1 MPLTLDH
8 VVVLVSDLEG
18 AITDYTQLGFT
29 VQRGGT
35 HADGATHNALI
46 GFEDGS
52 YLELLAFLK
61 PAPDHRW
68 AAPQQAGTQ
77 GFIDFALLPADLGS
91 VIAAARLRGLQYEG
105 PIDGG
110 RLRPDGERLAWQF
123 GWPPTSDLPFLC
135 GDVTPRA
142 LRVREG
148 EVRIHPNGVT
158 GVKALSVTVRDL
170 DASVK
175 RYGALFGADV
185 AARVVRSVL
194 PGTGLRIARFPLGDA
209 ELLLVSPIAADA
221 TGRAM
226 AQGLSG
232 LALTQA
238 GGTFAHRLPM
248 AATRGAAIEL
258 HPDAPANRA

>member
-1 MPLTLDH
+1 MTLTLDH
-8 VVVLVSDLEG
+8 VVVLVNDLEA
-18 AITDYTQLGFT
+18 AIADYTQLGFT

-61 PAPDHRW
+61 PAPQHRW
-68 AAPQQAGTQ
+68 AAHQQAGRE
-77 GFIDFALLPADLGS
+77 GFIDFALLPGDIGS

-123 GWPPTSDLPFLC
+123 GWPPTADLPFLC
-135 GDVTPRA
+135 GDVTPRS

-148 EVRIHPNGVT
+148 EVRLHPNGVT

-175 RYGALFGADV
+175 RWTALLGPQAS
-185 AARVVRSVL
+185 AATTRSVL
-194 PGTGLRIARFPLGDA
+194 PGTGLRIARVPLGDT
-209 ELLLVSPIAADA
+209 ELLLISPIAVDEGAA
-221 TGRAM
+221 PPL
-226 AQGLSG
+226 QGLSG
-232 LALTQA
+232 IALTQA
-238 GGTFAHRLPM
+238 GGTFAHRLPLP
-248 AATRGAAIEL
+248 ATQGAPIEL
-258 HPDAPANRA
+258 HPRP